1 MSDDLVKRLR
11 EHAHWGITVEA
22 ANRIDELEANLNKAV
37 EGLIIIDA
45 LDPEGLIEGC
55 SQSAL
60 TGLVLRMGEIART
73 TIEAI
78 KGDAE

>member
-22 ANRIDELEANLNKAV
+22 ANRIDELEAKMNKAV
-37 EGLIIIDA
+37 ESLIVIDSINPA
-45 LDPEGLIEGC
+45 GLIEGC

-60 TGLVLRMGEIART
+60 TSLVLRMGEIARNT
-73 TIEAI
+73 LEAVE
-78 KGDAE
+78 GDAE

>member
-1 MSDDLVKRLR
+1 MNDDVTCTGCG
-11 EHAHWGITVEA
+11 EYVGSPIAD
-22 ANRIDELEANLNKAV
+22 RIDELEAKLNKAV